1 MCDVVRLRGGE
12 PEYGF
17 RDPPS
22 LQPTHDRRGNALLMS
37 EESRPRGWQGFRVR
51 RYRLPSLQG
60 VSEGTVE
67 GFRERR
73 RNGGGGVAGSC
84 EWSQR
89 TFFFKKSLILL
100 YGWPMVSTPLIG
112 C

>member
-1 MCDVVRLRGGE
+1 MASGT
-12 PEYGF
+12 
-17 RDPPS
+17 PPS

-73 RNGGGGVAGSC
+73 RNGGGGWLG
-84 EWSQR
+84 
-89 TFFFKKSLILL
+89 L
-100 YGWPMVSTPLIG
+100 VSGHREHSFLKNL
-112 C
+112 